1 MKPSVILYKA
11 LPDDLLQRLQEHFTV
26 HQVANLSPQTVE
38 QNAAIFAEAEG
49 LLGSNENVN
58 AALLE
63 KMPKLRATSTIS
75 VGYDNFDVDA
85 LTARKIL
92 LMHTPTVLT
101 ETVAD
106 TLMALVL
113 STARRVVEVAE
124 RVKAGEWT
132 ASIGPDWYGTD
143 VHHKTL
149 GIVGMGRIGMALAQ
163 RAHFGFNMPIL
174 YNARRHHK
182 EAEERFNARYCDL
195 DTLLQESDF
204 VCLILPLTDE
214 THHLFGAEQFAKM
227 KSSAIFINA
236 GRGPVVDENALIAAL
251 QKGEIHAAGLDVFEQ
266 EPLSVD
272 SPLLSMA
279 NVVAVPHIG
288 SATHETRYGMAAC
301 AVDNLIDALQPLIP
315 AAQTFTQQLVM
326 VGDYI
331 AQQGTQVSFVANG
344 IQFPTSQQASE
355 YNKLIAPLPAQHQ
368 AFNQA
373 WTTAVTATQ

>member
-1 MKPSVILYKA
+1 MKPSIILYKV
-11 LPDDLLQRLQEHFTV
+11 LPDDLLHRLEEHFTV
-26 HQVANLSPQTVE
+26 TQVPNLSAQTVE
-38 QNAAIFAEAEG
+38 QHAQAFASAEG
-49 LLGSNENVN
+49 LLGSSQTVDT
-58 AALLE
+58 ALLE
-63 KMPKLRATSTIS
+63 KMPMLRATSTIS

-85 LTARKIL
+85 LNVRKVL

-106 TLMALVL
+106 TIMALVL

-124 RVKAGEWT
+124 RVKVGEWNS
-132 ASIGPDWYGTD
+132 SIGPDWFGID

-149 GIVGMGRIGMALAQ
+149 GIVGMGRIGLALAQ

-174 YNARRHHK
+174 YNARRHHQ

-236 GRGPVVDENALIAAL
+236 GRGPVVDEKALIAAL
-251 QKGEIHAAGLDVFEQ
+251 QTGEIHAAGLDVFEQ
-266 EPLSVD
+266 EPLPVD
-272 SPLLSMA
+272 SPLLSLN

-288 SATHETRYGMAAC
+288 SATHETRYNMAAC
-301 AVDNLIDALQPLIP
+301 AVDNLIDALQGKVEKNCVNP
-315 AAQTFTQQLVM
+315 Q
-326 VGDYI
+326 I
-331 AQQGTQVSFVANG
+331 AG
-344 IQFPTSQQASE
+344 
-355 YNKLIAPLPAQHQ
+355 
-368 AFNQA
+368 
-373 WTTAVTATQ
+373 